1 MPDLVGIGGVISCN
15 SATADLKSSQGDIIS
30 VVKISQS
37 ASGCKLG
44 CDLLEAPGQIQAG
57 ETGRLLVTS
66 RRTDIVRMISRNAN
80 NSFSAFQTSVDDAWE
95 ADDDEYLTISKSV
108 AEKTAQAVIESHT
121 NEVKGIR
128 RPIMGTFKSSPNT
141 SVKQAPGCGVRL
153 SAANDSVLTLSQ
165 PSVECRI
172 AKFQSVINSPVTDLQ
187 SLRRLAW
194 SGIPHA
200 VRSTVWKLLSDYL
213 PASQERR
220 AFTLLSKRKQY
231 ADLAGQ
237 FFSLRNHHS
246 GSDIFLQ
253 IQKDLLRMPILHRHQ
268 EIFDLFERVLFI
280 WSVRHPGSGYVQGIN
295 DLLTPFFVVFLS
307 DYVKTELTSSGELNL
322 SAPVE
327 AAQLA
332 EIEADVFWCLSRL
345 LDTIQDNYTFAQ
357 PGIQNNIAMLTS
369 LTERLDAD
377 LHQHFLSQN
386 LEYLQF
392 SFRWMNNL
400 LIRELP
406 LRCIIRLWDTY
417 LAEPDGFSHF
427 HVYVC
432 AAFLMHFADELKRQR
447 DFQSLMLY
455 LQRLPTQRWG
465 NDDVQMVLAE
475 AFRLKSLF
483 FYAPKHLDYRKKDI
497 E

>member
-1 MPDLVGIGGVISCN
+1 MMDAPRLIGS
-15 SATADLKSSQGDIIS
+15 
-30 VVKISQS
+30 
-37 ASGCKLG
+37 
-44 CDLLEAPGQIQAG
+44 GQIPAG
-57 ETGRLLVTS
+57 ETGRRLVTS

-307 DYVKTELTSSGELNL
+307 DYVKTEL
-322 SAPVE
+322 
-327 AAQLA
+327 
-332 EIEADVFWCLSRL
+332 
-345 LDTIQDNYTFAQ
+345 
-357 PGIQNNIAMLTS
+357 
-369 LTERLDAD
+369 
-377 LHQHFLSQN
+377 
-386 LEYLQF
+386 
-392 SFRWMNNL
+392 
-400 LIRELP
+400 P

>member
-1 MPDLVGIGGVISCN
+1 M
-15 SATADLKSSQGDIIS
+15 
-30 VVKISQS
+30 
-37 ASGCKLG
+37 
-44 CDLLEAPGQIQAG
+44 
-57 ETGRLLVTS
+57 
-66 RRTDIVRMISRNAN
+66 
-80 NSFSAFQTSVDDAWE
+80 
-95 ADDDEYLTISKSV
+95 
-108 AEKTAQAVIESHT
+108 
-121 NEVKGIR
+121 
-128 RPIMGTFKSSPNT
+128 
-141 SVKQAPGCGVRL
+141 KQAPGCGVRL
-153 SAANDSVLTLSQ
+153 SSSNDSVLTLSQ

-172 AKFQSVINSPVTDLQ
+172 AKFRSVINSPVTDL
-187 SLRRLAW
+187 
-194 SGIPHA
+194 
-200 VRSTVWKLLSDYL
+200 LLSFLLLFRVLTSARMVRNTPRCSVYSMEIAFILRKNELCRQLATFIIMTLSAPEVLCCAMHSFVILGLPLFPFPLDCPNLPNAWALETLVLDVCWCSWHYFTGLCAMDSQVTDQAEDYL

-220 AFTLLSKRKQY
+220 AFTLMSKRKQY

-327 AAQLA
+327 PAQLA

-392 SFRWMNNL
+392 CFRWMNNL

-497 E
+497 A